1 MASTLWGL
9 NDKTLFFF
17 FKLNMKNSHVVVT
30 HGLDGVHD
38 LRDLVVDHTVQ
49 LPISNSVTVH
59 NDA

>member
-1 MASTLWGL
+1 MIKLCC
-9 NDKTLFFF
+9 FF

-49 LPISNSVTVH
+49 LPISNSITVH